1 MAFLQQLV
9 EQLVQQAHDHSMK
22 IVTAAVLMAL
32 GWFFGRRRAR
42 AEWRNRQFYDLINF
56 SLNIVQDGKLF
67 IRTIAEKRCS
77 EVFLNPAACDAVMAA
92 AKKTTVADAI
102 LPLPDEDYWYY
113 LNYVL
118 NELSEQFNEAYLRR
132 DLGVPVRSAVYLIA
146 LTREA
151 DGGVRSQKIR
161 AMLVRK
167 DLIEKIAAAQDAKAN
182 GGEGQEVAM
191 EVLRE
196 NHKTRVKTLNHMAM
210 EYKKRPGRFLEIEL
224 GMSDK

>member
-1 MAFLQQLV
+1 M
-9 EQLVQQAHDHSMK
+9 
-22 IVTAAVLMAL
+22 
-32 GWFFGRRRAR
+32 
-42 AEWRNRQFYDLINF
+42 
-56 SLNIVQDGKLF
+56 
-67 IRTIAEKRCS
+67 
-77 EVFLNPAACDAVMAA
+77 
-92 AKKTTVADAI
+92 ADAI

-118 NELSEQFNEAYLRR
+118 NELSEQFNEAFLRR

-167 DLIEKIAAAQDAKAN
+167 DLLEKIAAAQEAKAK

-196 NHKTRVKTLNHMAM
+196 NHKTRVKTLNHMAT
-210 EYKKRPGRFLEIEL
+210 EYKKRPDGSWRSSWGCRTSDVVRGEGAHLRGREFLAKKSWIVSL
-224 GMSDK
+224 IRAGAAHS